1 MRILC
6 CIWLTFLL
14 TSKAFANKT
23 GEAVEVLVSRLFEI
37 LEIRHREILRTE
49 ESITHNRSEADRR
62 ALARILKSKVS
73 DYLRK
78 DGQLESVL
86 NEVGKTED
94 PEKTFLF
101 RQSMDRLNEYRSD
114 IHQIQRLYFESPLT
128 PSPSVTQPQEGH
140 FENFVAS
147 WEMSTPPAQKT
158 RALVSTR
165 DARYFEHVKAQY
177 MSQPEMSRSTARE
190 SLEPAQSFENML
202 GAMSSEINQTRE
214 NVQIPARRPL
224 DHYHQ
229 TLAKEAPS
237 RPQLSKKD
245 GDFAQFHN
253 ILSQMEAGTERTPIA
268 MHSQRQNDGMSL
280 KTAQDR
286 IAVTSVSKPSDVEQL
301 MQDLQAYQKEQAPK
315 THRTYVPSQGI
326 FKSMLSELEE
336 SHAKAELNRMHQTQ
350 MALAP
355 MPAVRDS
362 FQTARHLPV
371 ATPLGGVDQKGF
383 ETFRTKMEAPSPV
396 ADLEA
401 GGNRE
406 VRSGQSFAAFI
417 SDMPEEP
424 LLDMEHDY
432 PQKST
437 NRFEVILSDLVQA
450 NRGHDSTSLPTDS
463 LETELKLV
471 FTDPSA
477 PSTFSETRPEAV
489 AATPQFLPDFD
500 LFPGTVNETLQRAP
514 ASARI
519 IGGLQ
524 GPVASSS
531 VVSTKSTSSE
541 PFETQSAP
549 ARDFMTE
556 SPLASSSDEMLLKPS
571 DRLALKARAR
581 LLRSGASLIPVRIE
595 ARDVKDRLYA
605 DLPVDFEILIKP
617 DDSIAAE
624 IIDASPH
631 TPLKKTVLT
640 DARGVAQIHLLLD
653 LENRE
658 ADISRELIVNKE
670 STICR
675 VIVTP
680 RFQSKD

>member
-14 TSKAFANKT
+14 TSKAFANEN
-23 GEAVEVLVSRLFEI
+23 GEAVEGLVSRLFEI

-78 DGQLESVL
+78 DSQLESVL
-86 NEVGKTED
+86 NEVGKTDD
-94 PEKTFLF
+94 PEKAFLF

-128 PSPSVTQPQEGH
+128 PSPSLAKPQEGN

-158 RALVSTR
+158 RALVSSR
-165 DARYFEHVKAQY
+165 DARYFEHVKSQY

-190 SLEPAQSFENML
+190 NLEPAQSFENML

-229 TLAKEAPS
+229 TLAKEASSGP
-237 RPQLSKKD
+237 RMSKKD
-245 GDFAQFHN
+245 GEFAQFHN
-253 ILSQMEAGTERTPIA
+253 MLSQVEAGTERTPIA
-268 MHSQRQNDGMSL
+268 MHSQNQNAGMSL
-280 KTAQDR
+280 KTAQDML
-286 IAVTSVSKPSDVEQL
+286 TVSQVSRPSAVEQL

-315 THRTYVPSQGI
+315 THRTYVPSQGS
-326 FKSMLSELEE
+326 FNSMLSELEE
-336 SHAKAELNRMHQTQ
+336 SHAKAELSRMRQTQ
-350 MALAP
+350 IAQTPAL
-355 MPAVRDS
+355 RNS
-362 FQTARHLPV
+362 FQTARQLPV

-383 ETFRTKMEAPSPV
+383 ETFRTTMEAPTPGV
-396 ADLEA
+396 HLEA

-417 SDMPEEP
+417 SDVPEEP
-424 LLDMEHDY
+424 LPDMHGS
-432 PQKST
+432 PQNST
-437 NRFEVILSDLVQA
+437 NRFEVILSDLIRA
-450 NRGHDSTSLPTDS
+450 NRGHDSAPLPTDS

-477 PSTFSETRPEAV
+477 PSTSSETRPEAV

-500 LFPGTVNETLQRAP
+500 LFPGAVNESLKRAP
-514 ASARI
+514 ASAQV

-524 GPVASSS
+524 EPLALSSASSRG
-531 VVSTKSTSSE
+531 TSPASGVDAQ
-541 PFETQSAP
+541 TAP
-549 ARDFMTE
+549 AQDLMAE
-556 SPLASSSDEMLLKPS
+556 GPLASSSDEMLVKAS
-571 DRLALKARAR
+571 ERLALKARAR
-581 LLRSGASLIPVRIE
+581 LLRTGASLIPVRIE

-631 TPLKKTVLT
+631 TPLQRTVLT

-653 LENRE
+653 LENKE
-658 ADISRELIVNKE
+658 ADISRELIVNKD

-675 VIVTP
+675 VTVTP